1 MTAEALAPQALDQL
15 FRTARTFNKFS
26 DRPVDEA
33 TLRQLHELWKWGPT
47 AMNSQ
52 PARVV
57 FVQSAE
63 AKERLRPTLSPSNV
77 DKTMA
82 APVTAI
88 VAYDSRFYEQL
99 ATQFPSAPNAGARL
113 EANPQ
118 GALQNAL
125 RGSTLQ
131 GAYLILAARALGLDC
146 GPMGGFDAAKLDAAF
161 FPDGQW
167 RSNFLVNIGWGDPSG
182 NHPRGP
188 RLAFEDVV
196 RIV

>member
-1 MTAEALAPQALDQL
+1 MTAEALSPQALDQL

-63 AKERLRPTLSPSNV
+63 AKEKLKPTLSAGNV

-88 VAYDSRFYEQL
+88 VAYDSRFYDQL
-99 ATQFPSAPNAGARL
+99 ATQFPAAPGAGARF
-113 EANPQ
+113 EADPQ

-146 GPMGGFDAAKLDAAF
+146 GPMGGFDASKLDAAF

-182 NHPRGP
+182 NRPRGP
-188 RLAFEDVV
+188 RLSFEDAV

>member
-1 MTAEALAPQALDQL
+1 MTAEALTPQALDQL

-52 PARVV
+52 PGRVV

-63 AKERLRPTLSPSNV
+63 AKEKLKPTLSAGNV

-88 VAYDSRFYEQL
+88 VAYDSRFYDQL
-99 ATQFPSAPNAGARL
+99 ATQFPAAPGAGARF
-113 EANPQ
+113 EADPQ

-182 NHPRGP
+182 NRPRGP
-188 RLAFEDVV
+188 RLAFEDAV
-196 RIV
+196 RIA